1 MPKILKWEILLYGV
15 FPFQLNKQV
24 FYFEN
29 IRSYFLIL
37 FLNTSFGKQKT
48 KMITKYNL
56 SR

>member
-29 IRSYFLIL
+29 IRKLFFDFIL
-37 FLNTSFGKQKT
+37 KHKFWKT
-48 KMITKYNL
+48 KNKNDYQI
-56 SR
+56 